1 MKKYNITCRIWHVFC
16 YTIGGKKYN
25 NMTKYS
31 YPVILCILYSV
42 LCTPL
47 YAGDTVHYTLSQCRE
62 MALTKGASAK
72 SQEELRLAAKY
83 NRQAALAAMFP
94 RVTANGSY
102 MWNSKNAH
110 LLANS
115 TEFSFGTATVN
126 PDGTS
131 SFTWS
136 GESGF
141 GQLAE
146 DVKGTAL
153 EQPVRDLEANAGQHI
168 ADAYQMMYDKLTLDL
183 THIVVAQVGITQPIY
198 TGGRLTQMYKIAKA
212 TENMANIEANA
223 KHDETIYA
231 VDEAYWRVVSVSR
244 KRQLAEQYYSLLCQL
259 ENDVKEALAEG
270 LVTQA
275 DLLKVTT
282 KRGEA
287 EVKRLQ
293 AENGLTLSNM
303 ALAQVCG
310 LPLGTAFSL
319 DESGLTETFLPS
331 DSVNTETAVENRSE
345 LQLLQES
352 EKIAKSNAMLMA
364 AGLQP
369 NIVASA
375 GYIYTNPNA
384 DNGFSSNWDGKGF
397 FTAGVVVSVPIV
409 HADDILRYKAA
420 KHAANA
426 VSLKTEETRE
436 LLTLQTT
443 QANQKLMEAQQ
454 KIALARLTQ
463 NNAAEVLRMAQESY
477 DAGMITASELM
488 QAQTAWLAAATD
500 LVDAETEAK
509 TTETQLRKYL
519 GQL

>member
-1 MKKYNITCRIWHVFC
+1 MRKIQHIV
-16 YTIGGKKYN
+16 
-25 NMTKYS
+25 
-31 YPVILCILYSV
+31 LCILCSV
-42 LCTPL
+42 LYTPL
-47 YAGDTVHYTLSQCRE
+47 FAGDTLHYSLAQCRDL
-62 MALTKGASAK
+62 ALTSGNASKAQ
-72 SQEELRLAAKY
+72 QETQLAAKY

-94 RVTANGSY
+94 RITANGSY
-102 MWNSKNAH
+102 MWNSLDVH

-115 TEFSFGTATVN
+115 TAFSFGTATVN

-131 SFTWS
+131 SFVWS
-136 GESGF
+136 GESTLGKMET
-141 GQLAE
+141 AA
-146 DVKGTAL
+146 KGTVFEDAVKDI
-153 EQPVRDLEANAGQHI
+153 EVKTGQKI
-168 ADAYQMMYDKLTLDL
+168 ADAYQVLYDKLSPDL
-183 THIVVAQVGITQPIY
+183 THVLVAHVGVTQPIWV
-198 TGGRLTQMYKIAKA
+198 GGRLIQAYKIAKA
-212 TENMANIEANA
+212 TEQMASIESEA
-223 KHDETIYA
+223 KHDATIYA
-231 VDEAYWRVVSVSR
+231 VDEAYWRVVSVS
-244 KRQLAEQYYSLLCQL
+244 KKKELANQYYNLLCQL
-259 ENDVKEALAEG
+259 ESDVKNALDEG

-287 EVKRLQ
+287 EVKKLQ

-310 LPLGTAFSL
+310 LPLSTAFSL
-319 DESGLTETFLPS
+319 DESGLSETSLPVDEAETEG
-331 DSVNTETAVENRSE
+331 AVANRSE
-345 LQLLQES
+345 IQLLQQAEQ
-352 EKIAKSNAMLMA
+352 IAKSNAKIMA

-375 GYIYTNPNA
+375 GYIYTNPNV

-397 FTAGVVVSVPIV
+397 FSAGVVVNVPIA

-426 VSLKTEETRE
+426 VALKTEETRE

-454 KIALARLTQ
+454 KIVLARLTQ

-500 LVDAETEAK
+500 LVDAEVEAK

-519 GQL
+519 GKL

>member
-1 MKKYNITCRIWHVFC
+1 MINHKFLIC
-16 YTIGGKKYN
+16 
-25 NMTKYS
+25 
-31 YPVILCILYSV
+31 LLYSV

-47 YAGDTVHYTLSQCRE
+47 AIQAQDTLVYSLSQCRE
-62 MALTKGASAK
+62 MALSNGASAK

-94 RVTANGSY
+94 RVTANASY
-102 MWNSKNAH
+102 MWNNANVH
-110 LLANS
+110 LLENS
-115 TEFSFGTATVN
+115 STFKSGTATVN
-126 PDGTS
+126 PDGTA

-136 GESGF
+136 DASVVGEIEE
-141 GQLAE
+141 AA
-146 DVKGTAL
+146 KGTVFEDA
-153 EQPVRDLEANAGQHI
+153 VTDLANKAGQEL
-168 ADAYQMMYDKLTLDL
+168 ADGYKLLYDKLSPDMSQ
-183 THIVVAQVGITQPIY
+183 IFVAHVGVTQPIY
-198 TGGRLTQMYKIAKA
+198 VGGRLVQMYKIAQAAENIA
-212 TENMANIEANA
+212 TIESDA
-223 KHDETIYA
+223 KRDDIIYS
-231 VDEAYWRVVSVSR
+231 VDEAYWRVVSVS
-244 KRQLAEQYYSLLCQL
+244 KKKNLAEQYYHLLCQL
-259 ENDVKEALAEG
+259 ESDVKEALAEG

-287 EVKRLQ
+287 EVKKLQ

-310 LPLGTAFSL
+310 LPLTTGFIL
-319 DESGLTETFLPS
+319 DESELSETFLPA
-331 DSVNTETAVENRSE
+331 DSISTEAAVANRAE
-345 LQLLQES
+345 IQLLEQS
-352 EKIAKSNAMLMA
+352 QKIAKSNAMLAA

-375 GYIYTNPNA
+375 GYVYSNPNV
-384 DNGFSSNWDGKGF
+384 DNGFSNRWNGKGF
-397 FTAGVVVSVPIV
+397 FTAGVVVNVPIA

-426 VSLKTEETRE
+426 MALKTEETRE

-463 NNAAEVLRMAQESY
+463 DNAAEVLRMAQESY

-488 QAQTAWLAAATD
+488 QAQTAWLAAASD
-500 LVDAETEAK
+500 LVDSETEAK
-509 TTETQLRKYL
+509 TTETKLRKYL
-519 GQL
+519 GKL